1 MINKKV
7 YEVLLVGFRTIF
19 PVYSHKYNI
28 LDQLCKLKASVWGK
42 TLTLFFLNI
51 QYLLFIIS
59 YISTT
64 NKQNKTH
71 TGKKNL
77 DPIQCRKIVFY
88 SLKLNMFV
96 FIKYPRFFSLPRK
109 QHEMRIKKD
118 FVKMRRSDIWHCAFI
133 LWKNINSKAAYI
145 YG

>member
-118 FVKMRRSDIWHCAFI
+118 FV
-133 LWKNINSKAAYI
+133 
-145 YG
+145 

>member
-1 MINKKV
+1 MNWKRAFGEKPWHFV
-7 YEVLLVGFRTIF
+7 FKH
-19 PVYSHKYNI
+19 SI
-28 LDQLCKLKASVWGK
+28 L
-42 TLTLFFLNI
+42 
-51 QYLLFIIS
+51 IIH
-59 YISTT
+59 YILYIY
-64 NKQNKTH
+64 NKQTKQDTYRKKT
-71 TGKKNL
+71 L

-133 LWKNINSKAAYI
+133 LWKNIHTKAAYI
-145 YG
+145 YGQMRGNYFVSAMFWKFEQIHLWQLKSPYSFVIL